1 MILIKKKIIKIC
13 ITMRFIESVNLLLQS
28 LSSHWSILYVTYNN
42 MKLNRQLLRFTKVI
56 SNGKDKG
63 LL

>member
-1 MILIKKKIIKIC
+1 MILIKKKISKIC